1 MKNWANPK
9 GKADMGSEGSCAF
22 AAYKPAT
29 KLAQISERPNA
40 SLNAY
45 SNVYPHILGNLH
57 LPISGKGVNDATTG

>member
-1 MKNWANPK
+1 MKIRANPK
-9 GKADMGSEGSCAF
+9 GMLIWAVKAVEF
-22 AAYKPAT
+22 FTAYEPAT
-29 KLAQISERPNA
+29 KLAKISERPNA